1 MTSRTPPPPGGTRPP
16 PSDPSMPQGV
26 LLRGIAGSPGVAVGP
41 ALVVGDTKAAYARR
55 HVASAQIDSEIARL
69 KQAVDEAK
77 RHVREVSATLP
88 AAPLETNAIL
98 DAYLTMIGD
107 PMLLGRV
114 EQKIRNEKKCAEWAV
129 AQSCDEIAKMFGP
142 ADATGP
148 DAYIVERRHD
158 VEFVCDRLLREL
170 TGDTKQIVPRLD
182 QPMVVVARD
191 LSPAETAGMVREPVI
206 AFITEI
212 GTRTSHTAIM
222 ARALEIPAVV
232 GAGEAL
238 SIIRTGDTVIV
249 DGLRGEVV
257 VNPSDITTEEARSRG
272 ARHLAFARGLLSAR
286 NQPCVT
292 RDGEPVS
299 LKANVE
305 LPAEAILALDH
316 GAEGIGLYRTEFIYI
331 DRTTMP
337 TEGEQYELYRAVVEA
352 VAPRP
357 VTLRTFDI
365 GGDKFASSFQLPAE
379 MNPALGL
386 RAVRL
391 ALSRPEVF
399 LTQLRAM
406 VRASAHGDLR
416 IMVPMVASVQELRE
430 VRKLLGRAMYEVESA
445 GHKHARHIP
454 LGIMIEV
461 PSAVVMADVLAREAE
476 FFSIGTNDLIQYTL
490 AIDRGNR
497 SLAPLASPFHPAIL
511 RMIRQV
517 ARAAGPHQVPVALCG
532 AMASDPL
539 AAVLLVGLGL
549 RELSMEAAAI
559 PEIKEA
565 LRRVAT
571 SDCERAAEAALALDT
586 ADAVEELVAG
596 TFAPSLYDLLTGS
609 TEGGTYGSEPPTDT
623 QMRAPMATI
632 PDVSR
637 EE

>member
-1 MTSRTPPPPGGTRPP
+1 MTERGAPPSPPPPPGGTRPP
-16 PSDPSMPQGV
+16 PSDQSTPRGV
-26 LLRGIAGSPGVAVGP
+26 VLKGIAGSPGVAVGP
-41 ALVVGDTKAAYARR
+41 ALVVGETRAAYLRR
-55 HVASAQIDSEIARL
+55 HVSQAQIDAEVKRL
-69 KQAVDEAK
+69 QQAVTDAK
-77 RHVREVSATLP
+77 QHVREV
-88 AAPLETNAIL
+88 AARIPTAPMETTAIL

-107 PMLLGRV
+107 PMLLDRI
-114 EQKIRNEKKCAEWAV
+114 EHKIRDDRKCAEWGV
-129 AQSCDEIAKMFGP
+129 AQACEEIAKMFAP
-142 ADATGP
+142 ADP
-148 DAYIVERRHD
+148 SDRDAYITERRHD

-182 QPMVVVARD
+182 QPMVVIARD
-191 LSPAETAGMVREPVI
+191 LSPADTAGMVREPVI
-206 AFITEI
+206 AFVTEI
-212 GTRTSHTAIM
+212 GTRTSHTSIM

-232 GAGEAL
+232 GAGDAL
-238 SIIRTGDTVIV
+238 SIIRSGDMVIV

-257 VNPSDITTEEARSRG
+257 VNPNEITIEEARGRG

-337 TEGEQYELYRAVVEA
+337 TEEEQYELYRAVVEA
-352 VAPRP
+352 VSPRP

-391 ALSRPEVF
+391 ALSRPDVF

-406 VRASAHGDLR
+406 VRASAHGELR

-430 VRKLLGRAMYEVESA
+430 VRKLVGRAMQEVDAA
-445 GHKHARHIP
+445 GHARAKHIP

-461 PSAVVMADVLAREAE
+461 PSAVIMADVLAREAE

-517 ARAAGPHQVPVALCG
+517 ARAASPHGVPVALCG

-565 LRRVAT
+565 LRRVTTA
-571 SDCERAAEAALALDT
+571 DCERAAEAALALDT

-596 TFAPSLYDLLTGS
+596 TFAPGLFDLLTG
-609 TEGGTYGSEPPTDT
+609 TAEAGTYSIEEDSPRPP
-623 QMRAPMATI
+623 AHTI
-632 PDVSR
+632 PDSD
-637 EE
+637 

>member
-1 MTSRTPPPPGGTRPP
+1 M
-16 PSDPSMPQGV
+16 
-26 LLRGIAGSPGVAVGP
+26 LKGIAGSPGVAVGP
-41 ALVVGDTKAAYARR
+41 ALVVGDTRAAYVRR
-55 HVASAQIDSEIARL
+55 HVQPAQIDAEIERVSR
-69 KQAVDEAK
+69 AVEDAK
-77 RHVREVSATLP
+77 RHIREVSARLP
-88 AAPLETNAIL
+88 AGPLETNAIL
-98 DAYLTMIGD
+98 DAYLTMVGD
-107 PMLLGRV
+107 PMLVDRI
-114 EQKIRNEKKCAEWAV
+114 ERKIRDDRKCAEWAV
-129 AQSCDEIAKMFGP
+129 AQSCEEIGKLFGP
-142 ADATGP
+142 ADAAER

-158 VEFVCDRLLREL
+158 IEFVCDRLLREL

-182 QPMVVVARD
+182 QPMVVIARD
-191 LSPAETAGMVREPVI
+191 LSPADTAGMVREPVI

-232 GAGEAL
+232 GVADAL
-238 SIIRTGDTVIV
+238 AVIRTGDNVII
-249 DGLRGEVV
+249 DGLRGEVT
-257 VNPSDITTEEARSRG
+257 VNPSDIAIEDARGRG

-331 DRTTMP
+331 DRTMMP
-337 TEGEQYELYRAVVEA
+337 SEDEQYELYRAVVEA

-365 GGDKFASSFQLPAE
+365 GGDKFASSFQLPSE

-391 ALSRPEVF
+391 ALSRPDVF

-406 VRASAHGDLR
+406 IRASSHGDLR
-416 IMVPMVASVQELRE
+416 IMIPMVASVQELRE
-430 VRKLLGRAMYEVESA
+430 VRKLLVRAMQEVDFA
-445 GHKHARHIP
+445 GHPYAKHIP

-517 ARAAGPHQVPVALCG
+517 ARAASAHGVPVALCG

-565 LRRVAT
+565 LRRVST

-586 ADAVEELVAG
+586 AEAVEELVAG
-596 TFAPSLYDLLTGS
+596 TFAPGLFDLLTGS
-609 TEGGTYGSEPPTDT
+609 ADEPYGGTAETDT
-623 QMRAPMATI
+623 DVAREPMKTV
-632 PDVSR
+632 PDVEDGEGR
-637 EE
+637 

>member
-1 MTSRTPPPPGGTRPP
+1 MTERGAPPSPPPPPGGTRPP
-16 PSDPSMPQGV
+16 PSDQSTPRGV
-26 LLRGIAGSPGVAVGP
+26 VLKGIAGSPGVAVGP
-41 ALVVGDTKAAYARR
+41 ALVVGETRAAYLRR
-55 HVASAQIDSEIARL
+55 HISQSQVDAEVKRL
-69 KQAVDEAK
+69 QQAVTDAK
-77 RHVREVSATLP
+77 KHVREV
-88 AAPLETNAIL
+88 AARIPTAPMETNAIL

-107 PMLLGRV
+107 PMLLDRV
-114 EQKIRNEKKCAEWAV
+114 EHKIRDDRKCAEWSV
-129 AQSCDEIAKMFGP
+129 AQACEEIGKMFAP
-142 ADATGP
+142 ADPADR
-148 DAYIVERRHD
+148 DAYITERRHD

-182 QPMVVVARD
+182 QPMVVIARD
-191 LSPAETAGMVREPVI
+191 LSPADTAGMVREPVI
-206 AFITEI
+206 AFVTEI
-212 GTRTSHTAIM
+212 GTRTSHTSIM

-232 GAGEAL
+232 GAGDAL
-238 SIIRTGDTVIV
+238 SIIRTGDMVIV

-257 VNPSDITTEEARSRG
+257 VNPNEITIEEARGRG

-337 TEGEQYELYRAVVEA
+337 TEEEQYELYRAVVEA
-352 VAPRP
+352 VSPRP

-391 ALSRPEVF
+391 ALSRPDVF

-406 VRASAHGDLR
+406 VRASAHGELR

-430 VRKLLGRAMYEVESA
+430 VRKLVGRAMQEVDAA
-445 GHKHARHIP
+445 GHARAKHIP

-517 ARAAGPHQVPVALCG
+517 VRAASPHGVPVALCG

-565 LRRVAT
+565 LRRVTTA
-571 SDCERAAEAALALDT
+571 DCERAAEAALGLDT
-586 ADAVEELVAG
+586 ADAVEELIAG
-596 TFAPSLYDLLTGS
+596 TFAPGLFDLLTG
-609 TEGGTYGSEPPTDT
+609 TAEAGTYSTDEDSGRPP
-623 QMRAPMATI
+623 AHTI
-632 PDVSR
+632 PDS
-637 EE
+637 E